1 MIVKGNSKRGL
12 TATTLGFFFGFA
24 AVALYG
30 PTAIKFKEALDLSPT
45 LLGLL
50 IAIPALSGSLL
61 RIPFGAWV
69 DTTGGKKPFF
79 ILMLLSV
86 IGLGGVTTLLYTTYP
101 DGMTGTYGLILVFG
115 FLSGCGIATFSVGIG
130 QTSYWFPKHKQ
141 GMALGTFAG
150 IGNLAPGIFSIVLP
164 LFLTSYGFISAYF
177 AWFLFLLVGTIIYGI
192 IGVNASY
199 FQYRKSGISDAEAK
213 AKARE
218 QGQEIFPAG
227 SVKDSLM
234 NSAKIKNTWALV
246 VLYFTTFGGFIAL
259 TAWFPT
265 YWAEYQNYAP
275 VKAGL
280 FTAMFSIL
288 ASAIRVPGGSVSDR
302 LGGEK
307 VALLSMFAI
316 LIAAVILS
324 FAHAISI
331 SIIAVILLALGMGIA
346 NAAIF
351 KLVPVFVPKAV
362 GGAAG
367 WVGGLG
373 AFGGFALP
381 PVMGAIA
388 GAYGKVGYA
397 RGFLVF
403 IALAVIDLIIIAVL
417 LKNKKNENP
426 AANVDNRH

>member
-1 MIVKGNSKRGL
+1 MNVKGNSKRGL

-24 AVALYG
+24 AVSLYG
-30 PTAIKFKEALDLSPT
+30 PTASRFKEALDLSPA

-50 IAIPALSGSLL
+50 IAIPSLSGSLL

-86 IGLGGVTTLLYTTYP
+86 IGLGGVTFLLYTSYP
-101 DGMTGTYGLILVFG
+101 DGMHGMYGLILFFG

-130 QTSYWFPKHKQ
+130 QTSYWFPRHKQ

-164 LFLTSYGFISAYF
+164 VFLTTYGFISAYF
-177 AWFLFLLVGTIIYGI
+177 AWFLFLLLGTILYGVI
-192 IGVNASY
+192 AVDAYY
-199 FQYRKSGISDAEAK
+199 FQHRKNGLSKAEAK
-213 AKARE
+213 EKARE
-218 QGQEIFPAG
+218 KGQEIFPTG
-227 SVKDSLM
+227 GVKDSLL

-265 YWAEYQNYAP
+265 YWGEYQNYAP

-280 FTAMFSIL
+280 FTAIFSIL
-288 ASAIRVPGGSVSDR
+288 ASAIRVPGGSIADKF
-302 LGGEK
+302 GGEK
-307 VALLSMFAI
+307 VALLSMMAV
-316 LIAAVILS
+316 LIAAAVLS
-324 FAHAISI
+324 FAHAIPI
-331 SIIAVILLALGMGIA
+331 SIIAVILLAAGMGVA
-346 NAAIF
+346 NAAVF
-351 KLVPVFVPKAV
+351 KLVPVYVPKAV

-367 WVGGLG
+367 WIGGLG

-388 GAYGKVGYA
+388 GTYGKVGYA

-403 IALAVIDLIIIAVL
+403 IGLAVIDLIIIYAL
-417 LKNKKNENP
+417 LKKQKPMEKT
-426 AANVDNRH
+426 

>member
-1 MIVKGNSKRGL
+1 MNIKGNSQRGL
-12 TATTLGFFFGFA
+12 FGTTLGFFFGFA

-30 PTAIKFKEALDLSPT
+30 PTAIKFKEAMDLTPT

-50 IAIPALSGSLL
+50 IAIPSLSGSLL

-86 IGLGGVTTLLYTTYP
+86 IGLGGVTFLLYSSYP
-101 DGMTGTYGLILVFG
+101 DGMQGMYGLVLFFG

-130 QTSYWFPKHKQ
+130 QTSYWFPRNRQ
-141 GMALGTFAG
+141 GFALGTFG
-150 IGNLAPGIFSIVLP
+150 GLGNLAPGIFSLVLP
-164 LFLTSYGFISAYF
+164 IFLTYFGFISAYF
-177 AWFLFLLVGTIIYGI
+177 AWFLFLLLGTILYGI
-192 IGVNASY
+192 VGVNAYY
-199 FQYRKSGISDAEAK
+199 FQYKKAGLSDEEARN
-213 AKARE
+213 KAR
-218 QGQEIFPAG
+218 QNGQEIFPSG
-227 SVKDSLM
+227 GVKDSLI

-265 YWAEYQNYAP
+265 YWSEYQSFAP

-280 FTAMFSIL
+280 FTAFFSIL
-288 ASAIRVPGGSVSDR
+288 ASVLRVPGGSVADKF
-302 LGGEK
+302 GGET
-307 VALLSMFAI
+307 VVLFAMI
-316 LIAAVILS
+316 AIFIAAIILS
-324 FAHAISI
+324 FASAIPLSV
-331 SIIAVILLALGMGIA
+331 IAVLLLAAGMGIA

-351 KLVPVFVPKAV
+351 KLVPVYVSKAV

-388 GAYGKVGYA
+388 GKLGNTGYA

-403 IALAVIDLIIIAVL
+403 VGLAIIDLLIIYL
-417 LKNKKNENP
+417 LISIRKRKESLDVSL
-426 AANVDNRH
+426 AN

>member
-1 MIVKGNSKRGL
+1 MKIKGNTSRGL
-12 TATTLGFFFGFA
+12 LGTTLGFFFGFA

-30 PTAIKFKEALDLSPT
+30 PTAIKFKEAMDLTPA

-86 IGLGGVTTLLYTTYP
+86 IGLGGVTFLLYSSYP
-101 DGMTGTYGLILVFG
+101 GGMQGMYGLVLFFG

-130 QTSYWFPKHKQ
+130 QTSYWFPRNKQ
-141 GMALGTFAG
+141 GFALGTFG
-150 IGNLAPGIFSIVLP
+150 GLGNLAPGLFSLILP
-164 LFLTSYGFISAYF
+164 IFLTYYGFISAYF
-177 AWFLFLLVGTIIYGI
+177 AWFLFLLLGTILYGI
-192 IGVNASY
+192 IGVNAYY
-199 FQYRKSGISDAEAK
+199 FQYKKAGLSDEEARE
-213 AKARE
+213 KAR
-218 QGQEIFPAG
+218 QNGQEIFPSG
-227 SVKDSLM
+227 GVKDSLI
-234 NSAKIKNTWALV
+234 NSAKIRNTWALV
-246 VLYFTTFGGFIAL
+246 ALYFTTFGGFIAL

-265 YWAEYQNYAP
+265 YWSEYQNFAP

-280 FTAMFSIL
+280 FTAIFSIL
-288 ASAIRVPGGSVSDR
+288 ASAIRVPGGSISDKF
-302 LGGEK
+302 GGER
-307 VALLSMFAI
+307 VALISMIAI
-316 LIAAVILS
+316 LIAAGVLS
-324 FAHAISI
+324 YASEISI
-331 SIIAVILLALGMGIA
+331 SVVAVLLLAAGMGIA
-346 NAAIF
+346 NAAVF
-351 KLVPVFVPKAV
+351 KLVSVYVPKAV

-388 GAYGKVGYA
+388 GKLGAIGYA

-403 IALAVIDLIIIAVL
+403 VGLAIIDLLIIYL
-417 LKNKKNENP
+417 LISIRKRKESP
-426 AANVDNRH
+426 DVSLAN

>member
-1 MIVKGNSKRGL
+1 MNIKGNSTRGL
-12 TATTLGFFFGFA
+12 AGSTLGFFFGFA

-30 PTAIKFKEALDLSPT
+30 PTAVKFKEAMDLTPAM
-45 LLGLL
+45 LGLL

-86 IGLGGVTTLLYTTYP
+86 IGLGGVTLLLYTSYP
-101 DGMTGTYGLILVFG
+101 DGMKGMYGLVLFFG

-130 QTSYWFPKHKQ
+130 QTSYWFPRNRQ
-141 GMALGTFAG
+141 GFALGTFG
-150 IGNLAPGIFSIVLP
+150 GLGNLAPGIFSLVLP
-164 LFLTSYGFISAYF
+164 IFLTYYGFISAYF
-177 AWFLFLLVGTIIYGI
+177 AWFLFLSIGTILYGI
-192 IGVNASY
+192 IGMNAYY
-199 FQYRKSGISDAEAK
+199 FQYRKKGLTADEAK
-213 AKARE
+213 SKARE
-218 QGQEIFPAG
+218 LGQEIFPTG
-227 SVKDSLM
+227 SVKDSLI

-265 YWAEYQNYAP
+265 YWSEFQSFAP

-280 FTAMFSIL
+280 FTAIFSIL
-288 ASAIRVPGGSVSDR
+288 ASLMRVYGGKIADKF
-302 LGGEK
+302 GGERI
-307 VALLSMFAI
+307 ALFSMFTI
-316 LIAAVILS
+316 LFAAVGLS
-324 FAHAISI
+324 FLADVTISI
-331 SIIAVILLALGMGIA
+331 VVVVFLAVGMGVA

-351 KLVPVFVPKAV
+351 KLVPVYVPKAV

-367 WVGGLG
+367 WIGGLG

-381 PVMGAIA
+381 PIMGAIA
-388 GAYGKVGYA
+388 GKYGEIGYA

-403 IALAVIDLIIIAVL
+403 VALSVINLIIIYML
-417 LKNKKNENP
+417 INKKRTELN
-426 AANVDNRH
+426 

>member
-1 MIVKGNSKRGL
+1 MNINGNSKRGL
-12 TATTLGFFFGFA
+12 TGTTLGFFFGFA

-30 PTAIKFKEALDLSPT
+30 PTAIKFKEAMDLTPT

-50 IAIPALSGSLL
+50 IAIPSLSGSLL

-86 IGLGGVTTLLYTTYP
+86 IGLGGITLLLFTSYP
-101 DGMTGTYGLILVFG
+101 DGMKGLYGLVLFFG

-130 QTSYWFPKHKQ
+130 QTSYWFPRNKQ

-150 IGNLAPGIFSIVLP
+150 IGNLAPGIFSLVLP
-164 LFLTSYGFISAYF
+164 IFLTYYGFISAYF
-177 AWFLFLLVGTIIYGI
+177 AWFLFLLIGTILYGI
-192 IGVNASY
+192 IGVNAYY
-199 FQYRKSGISDAEAK
+199 FQYRKKGLTADEAIS
-213 AKARE
+213 KARE
-218 QGQEIFPAG
+218 KGQEIFPTG
-227 SVKDSLM
+227 SVKDSLI

-246 VLYFTTFGGFIAL
+246 ALYFTTFGGFIAL

-265 YWAEYQNYAP
+265 YWSEYQNFAP

-280 FTAMFSIL
+280 FTAIFSIL
-288 ASAIRVPGGSVSDR
+288 ASAIRVPGGSIADKF
-302 LGGEK
+302 GGEK
-307 VALLSMFAI
+307 VALLSMAAV
-316 LIAAVILS
+316 LIAAVVLS
-324 FAHAISI
+324 FANAISI
-331 SIIAVILLALGMGIA
+331 SVVAVLLLALGMGIA

-351 KLVPVFVPKAV
+351 KLVSVYVPKAV

-381 PVMGAIA
+381 PIMGAIA
-388 GAYGKVGYA
+388 GAYGSIGYA

-403 IALAVIDLIIIAVL
+403 VGLSFVNLIIIYVL
-417 LKNKKNENP
+417 LKNRSKQTAE
-426 AANVDNRH
+426 